1 MVVVGVDAHKRTHTL
16 VAVDSNG
23 QELGSVTVPTTSAG
37 HLEAVKWVARFGEQ
51 RMWALED
58 CRNMT
63 RRFESELLAAGET
76 VIRVPTK
83 MMASAR
89 KSARES
95 GKSDPID
102 AAAVA
107 RAALREPKLPRAHLD
122 GPAREVK
129 LLVDYREA
137 LVRER
142 TAAQNRLR
150 WRLHELQ
157 PEFDPPSGS
166 LSRYRTL
173 DRTMAMLEHH
183 TGLVAD
189 LARREVARIRAITE
203 EANQLERQIRRL
215 VNQVAPS
222 LLQLPGCGSLS
233 AAKLVGETAG
243 VERFRSKDAFAMW
256 TGAAP
261 IPVWSGHPNRYRLN
275 RGGNRQVNAALHR
288 IAITQLR
295 IHPDAQ
301 AYVQRRL
308 AAGNTK
314 KEALRALKRRLA
326 DLIYRTLLNDAAPSS
341 TLHQRAAA

>member
-1 MVVVGVDAHKRTHTL
+1 
-16 VAVDSNG
+16 
-23 QELGSVTVPTTSAG
+23 
-37 HLEAVKWVARFGEQ
+37 
-51 RMWALED
+51 
-58 CRNMT
+58 MT

-83 MMASAR
+83 MMAGTR

-107 RAALREPKLPRAHLD
+107 RAALREPDLPRAHLD

-129 LLVDYREA
+129 LLIDYRES

-150 WRLHELQ
+150 WRLHELA

-173 DRTMAMLEHH
+173 DRTVALLEDH
-183 TGLVAD
+183 TGLIAE
-189 LARREVARIRAITE
+189 LARREVARIRAITA
-203 EANQLERQIRRL
+203 EANQLEAQIRDL
-215 VNQVAPS
+215 VTQVAPS
-222 LLQLPGCGSLS
+222 LLELPGCGALS

-243 VERFRSKDAFAMW
+243 IERFRSRDAFAMW
-256 TGAAP
+256 AGVAP
-261 IPVWSGHPNRYRLN
+261 IPVWSGNPNKYRLN
-275 RGGNRQVNAALHR
+275 RGGNRQANAALYR

-295 IHPDAQ
+295 IHPQAQ
-301 AYVQRRL
+301 AYIQKRI
-308 AAGNTK
+308 AAGNSK
-314 KEALRALKRRLA
+314 KEAIRALKRRLA
-326 DLIYRTLLNDAAPSS
+326 DRVYQTLIHDAQN
-341 TLHQRAAA
+341 HQTTTQLKAA

>member
-1 MVVVGVDAHKRTHTL
+1 MVVVGVDAHKRSHTL
-16 VAVDSNG
+16 VAVDGNG
-23 QELGSVTVPTTSAG
+23 RVLGQVTVRATSVG
-37 HLEAVKWVARFGEQ
+37 HLEAVKWVGKFAGE
-51 RMWALED
+51 RMWAIED
-58 CRNMT
+58 CRNLS

-83 MMASAR
+83 MMAGTR

-107 RAALREPKLPRAHLD
+107 RATLREPDLPRAHLD

-129 LLVDYREA
+129 LLIDYRES

-150 WRLHELQ
+150 WRLHELA

-173 DRTMAMLEHH
+173 DQTVALLEDH
-183 TGLVAD
+183 TGLIAE
-189 LARREVARIRAITE
+189 LARREVARIRAITQ
-203 EANQLERQIRRL
+203 EANQLEAQIRDL
-215 VNQVAPS
+215 VTQVAPS
-222 LLQLPGCGSLS
+222 LLELPGCGALS

-243 VERFRSKDAFAMW
+243 IERFRSRDAFAMW
-256 TGAAP
+256 AGVAP
-261 IPVWSGHPNRYRLN
+261 IPVWSGNPNKYRLN
-275 RGGNRQVNAALHR
+275 RGGNRQANAALYR

-295 IHPDAQ
+295 IHPKP
-301 AYVQRRL
+301 RP
-308 AAGNTK
+308 T
-314 KEALRALKRRLA
+314 
-326 DLIYRTLLNDAAPSS
+326 YRNG
-341 TLHQRAAA
+341 

>member
-16 VAVDSNG
+16 VAVDGNG
-23 QELGSVTVPTTSAG
+23 RELGQVTVRATSAG
-37 HLEAVKWVARFGEQ
+37 HLEAVKWVAQFGGE
-51 RMWALED
+51 RMWAIED
-58 CRNMT
+58 CRNMS

-83 MMASAR
+83 MMAGTR
-89 KSARES
+89 RSARES

-107 RAALREPKLPRAHLD
+107 RAALREPELPRAHLD

-129 LLVDYREA
+129 LLIDYRES
-137 LVRER
+137 LIRER

-150 WRLHELQ
+150 WRLHELA

-173 DRTMAMLEHH
+173 DQTLAMLESH

-189 LARREVARIRAITE
+189 LARREVTRIRAITQ
-203 EANQLERQIRRL
+203 EANQLEHQIRDL
-215 VNQVAPS
+215 VQQVAPS
-222 LLQLPGCGSLS
+222 LLQLPGCGALS

-243 VERFRSKDAFAMW
+243 IERFRSRDAFAMW
-256 TGAAP
+256 TGVAP
-261 IPVWSGHPNRYRLN
+261 VPVWSGNPHKYRLN
-275 RGGNRQVNAALHR
+275 RGGNRQANAALYR

-295 IHPDAQ
+295 IHPEAQ
-301 AYVQRRL
+301 AYIQKRM
-308 AAGNTK
+308 ASGNTK
-314 KEALRALKRRLA
+314 KEAIRALKRRLA
-326 DLIYRTLLNDAAPSS
+326 DLVYRTLLHDAQPHHA
-341 TLHQRAAA
+341 TQLIAA